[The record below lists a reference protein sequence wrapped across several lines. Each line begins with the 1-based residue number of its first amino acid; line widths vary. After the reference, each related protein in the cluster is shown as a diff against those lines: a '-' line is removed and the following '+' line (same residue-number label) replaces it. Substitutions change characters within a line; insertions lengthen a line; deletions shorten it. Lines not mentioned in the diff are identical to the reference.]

1 MPLLNDAQALAN
13 QYCAMV
19 KKIRIIRKVGDDD
32 VIRPASAVPVGSA
45 LPTAYKSR
53 DFEVF
58 TNKYPEIEEV
68 RVIFRMGGAAQFFPA
83 GTPESVIW
91 SSNVSKEEMETD

>member
-1 MPLLNDAQALAN
+1 MPPLNDAQALAN

-19 KKIRIIRKVGDDD
+19 KKIRIIYEDGEDDI
-32 VIRPASAVPVGSA
+32 IRPTGAA
-45 LPTAYKSR
+45 LLGQPLQTAYKSR

-91 SSNVSKEEMETD
+91 SSNVSTEEMEAD